1 MNFGKKSVTDKRDKL
16 TSSAHKV
23 GWSAGVYALRTG
35 FFLLLLLVVLVI
47 CLAVGVF
54 RGLVASAPDI
64 SDVNIMP
71 LGNASFIYDADGN
84 QIQKLT
90 GTCLEK
96 DGK

>member
-47 CLAVGVF
+47 CLAVGV
-54 RGLVASAPDI
+54 SAI
-64 SDVNIMP
+64 
-71 LGNASFIYDADGN
+71 L
-84 QIQKLT
+84 
-90 GTCLEK
+90 
-96 DGK
+96 